1 MQAFEAYIEA
11 MKTRLPTVAEMLA
24 VCDELGIRITMRDGQ
39 PVTVTKPET
48 RAEAELLTKLFR
60 REPFRSQAIA
70 AAKLE
75 VIR

>member
-1 MQAFEAYIEA
+1 MQPLDAFLAATADRI
-11 MKTRLPTVAEMLA
+11 PTVQEMLDLCA
-24 VCDELGIRITMRDGQ
+24 ALNIRISMRDGQ

-75 VIR
+75 TK